1 MKKLILALA
10 AVSLCAAL
18 LAGCSQPGSSSSQ
31 PASDSGSS
39 SVDASQDST
48 APEGDSGDA
57 GTEDVADTE
66 RIESIVAAIEAVN
79 PISNPRVIDDF
90 ELANA
95 MGLNADDIVA
105 FKGDVTNDQADCGL
119 VFVAQAKTGKVEDVK
134 AGLEAYKES
143 LSANDMYVEN
153 ADKNAKAQDA
163 RIVVKD
169 NLVILVLASVSG
181 PEYSEIDTAIENAL
195 A

>member
-39 SVDASQDST
+39 VDASQDST
-48 APEGDSGDA
+48 APEADSGDA